1 MPFGAVHHTLANRR
15 SAVRC
20 GSVHSISVAEAIW
33 TLWLALLATLVLHP
47 VAVPVWRLA
56 VVAWSRQG
64 WEVGSPGA
72 SAGAMAL
79 RRPGPRAWQ
88 WTVGAEGER
97 RTADDLRPLLRR
109 GYCLL
114 HDRALPHTKANVDL
128 LVIGPTGVFNVD
140 TKYLA
145 GEVTCQRGVV
155 CVSGLP
161 YKLGMVVGE
170 SRRVERTLGVPC
182 RSVICIQRASIRARG
197 YVVTLEGCRVF
208 VGDAEAVLRHIRRAR
223 PAMSR
228 GRAAVLAK
236 AAARL
241 LPSAE

>member
-1 MPFGAVHHTLANRR
+1 
-15 SAVRC
+15 
-20 GSVHSISVAEAIW
+20 
-33 TLWLALLATLVLHP
+33 
-47 VAVPVWRLA
+47 
-56 VVAWSRQG
+56 
-64 WEVGSPGA
+64 
-72 SAGAMAL
+72 MAL

-114 HDRALPHTKANVDL
+114 HDRALPRTKANVDL
-128 LVIGPTGVFNVD
+128 LVVGPTGVWNVD

-145 GEVTCQRGVV
+145 GEVTCQRGVIHV
-155 CVSGLP
+155 AGLP
-161 YKLGMVVGE
+161 YELGAVVRE
-170 SRRVERTLGVPC
+170 SVRVERALGVPC
-182 RSVICIQRASIRARG
+182 ASVICIQRAGIRARG

-208 VGDAEAVLRHIRRAR
+208 VGDAGAVLRHIRRAR

-228 GRAAVLAK
+228 GQAARLAAD
-236 AAARL
+236 AAAL

>member
-1 MPFGAVHHTLANRR
+1 MHSS
-15 SAVRC
+15 SA
-20 GSVHSISVAEAIW
+20 AEAIW
-33 TLWLALLATLVLHP
+33 TLWLALLGTLVLHRP
-47 VAVPVWRLA
+47 AVSSWRLA
-56 VVAWSRQG
+56 RETLPRRG
-64 WEVGSPGA
+64 WEAGSPGA
-72 SAGAMAL
+72 SAATMAL

-114 HDRALPHTKANVDL
+114 HDRALPRTKANVDL
-128 LVIGPTGVFNVD
+128 LVVGPTGVWNVD

-145 GEVTCQRGVV
+145 GEISCQRGVIHV
-155 CVSGLP
+155 AGLP
-161 YKLGMVVGE
+161 YELSAVVRE
-170 SRRVERTLGVPC
+170 SVRVERALDVPC
-182 RSVICIQRASIRARG
+182 ASVICIQRAGIRARG

-208 VGDAEAVLRHIRRAR
+208 VGDAGAVLRHIRRAR

-228 GRAAVLAK
+228 GRAARFAAD
-236 AAARL
+236 AAAL